1 VNVKIKQRDKIND
14 AWKMWDKTR
23 KPKYKELWYKLIKEW
38 ADGRNNTTRRAISSL
53 PSDKRFVHRGDF
65 TRNY

>member
-1 VNVKIKQRDKIND
+1 MEQEQTLKKIDNI
-14 AWKMWDKTR
+14 WKLWDKT
-23 KPKYKELWYKLIKEW
+23 KDPKYKDLWYKTIKEW
-38 ADGRNNTTRRAISSL
+38 ADGRNNIKRRAISSL